1 MQKFSPWLR
10 MVWHQIEAVITWWA
24 FMSGVVSVPLA
35 VLAILNQWSAR
46 QSLAITAVISL
57 WVTVFSLVIRNRQL
71 QEKLAQ
77 QSRAGKLSP
86 QEIWSRLE
94 VLQKQGW
101 ELLRKWQHEPA
112 PKPVAEAKEWAAESR
127 KFVGEN
133 LSMKEIRIINDPS
146 APFPWYQSPT
156 DSPTEETQKVWRS
169 LMQCNSALQQFMS
182 ELV

>member
-1 MQKFSPWLR
+1 M
-10 MVWHQIEAVITWWA
+10 
-24 FMSGVVSVPLA
+24 
-35 VLAILNQWSAR
+35 AILNQWSAGV
-46 QSLAITAVISL
+46 SLAVIAGISL
-57 WVTVFSLVIRNRQL
+57 WVMVVSLLIRNFQL
-71 QEKLAQ
+71 QEKVTQ
-77 QSRAGKLSP
+77 QSRIGKLSS

-112 PKPVAEAKEWAAESR
+112 PKPVAETKEWAAEAR